1 MLFRS
6 RSGQWDR
13 EQSERDRREGWEGA
27 RERERESCPAVRV
40 MNVFYLGKG
49 GMFSRRVRAC
59 ARVCVCGIGER
70 STECVFPPALSLI
83 STLCAQLGSAQLGAS
98 LVETLTFTLTHTH
111 LV

>member
-1 MLFRS
+1 MAIGRL

-27 RERERESCPAVRV
+27 RERERDSCPAGRV

-59 ARVCVCGIGER
+59 ARVCVWYWREIYRVCV
-70 STECVFPPALSLI
+70 STSFVFNLYSLC
-83 STLCAQLGSAQLGAS
+83 SVG
-98 LVETLTFTLTHTH
+98 
-111 LV
+111 